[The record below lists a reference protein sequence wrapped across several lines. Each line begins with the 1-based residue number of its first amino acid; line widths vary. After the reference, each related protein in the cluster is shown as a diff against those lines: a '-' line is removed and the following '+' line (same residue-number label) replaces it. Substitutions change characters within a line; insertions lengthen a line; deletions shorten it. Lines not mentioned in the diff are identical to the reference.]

1 MDYVRERTDW
11 TIACPVLPGH
21 EEGGSLKGV
30 SYIEWLD
37 AASDALD
44 ELRGQ
49 CDTIYVFG
57 FSMGGMI
64 ASTLAAKQSI
74 DKLVLLSPAVFYYS
88 PKQLAVEM
96 RTLWREMLQGK
107 LKDNALYIRYHAKI
121 KHTPLSAAM
130 QFRKLVRQYRPCL
143 QDISVPIFIAHGLQ
157 DGIVPY
163 KSTQYL
169 YDTVS
174 SEEKAAVWLDECNH
188 LICHCENHQWLFG
201 QVYKFLCE

>member
-1 MDYVRERTDW
+1 MEYMREHTDW

-21 EEGGSLKGV
+21 GDGVSLKGV
-30 SYIEWLD
+30 SYTEWLD
-37 AASDALD
+37 AASTALD
-44 ELRGQ
+44 ELRRQ
-49 CDTIYVFG
+49 CDTIYMIG

-64 ASTLAAKQSI
+64 ASTLAVNQSI

-88 PKQLAVEM
+88 PKQLSIEM
-96 RTLWREMLQGK
+96 RELWHEMLQGK
-107 LKDNALYIRYHAKI
+107 LKDNALYLRYHTKI

-130 QFRKLVRQYRPCL
+130 QFRKLVRQYRPHL
-143 QDISVPIFIAHGLQ
+143 QNISMPVLIAHGLQ

-174 SEEKAAVWLDECNH
+174 SKDKTALWLDECQH
-188 LICHCENHQWLFG
+188 LICHCDHNQWLFG
-201 QVYKFLCE
+201 QVYEFLRK